1 MNKDDPPRP
10 QKSPVVKRSVVIG
23 QHKTSIS
30 LEEQFWAALKEIARE
45 RDIKLKELIAN
56 IDKNRTDSNLSSAV
70 RVFVLLHYQSKM
82 KDAKPKHQL

>member
-10 QKSPVVKRSVVIG
+10 QKSPVVKCSVVIG

-30 LEEQFWAALKEIARE
+30 LEEEFWAAIKEIA
-45 RDIKLKELIAN
+45 LKRHITLRELIAK
-56 IDKNRTDSNLSSAV
+56 IDQDRTDSNLSSAV